1 MTLQRAFLRIDTDES
16 GWVTVEE
23 VIVAFSTFFG
33 FNLLYEEAER
43 LMMVWGAWAMPFDM
57 YKAEFKGLSDL
68 QSKTIGREIGKQVS
82 RLEGGHRV
90 KEFFRILNQSPL
102 QAKCKHVFDAF
113 DVKQDGVLDV
123 IELRTV
129 VEDYGGIELTVE
141 EGNILMLHLETRDA
155 MGRGMGEIE
164 EETFTAAVIH
174 LTDIRPEP
182 IINHWMLTLSNAIG
196 GERVA
201 GLLDTQAAF
210 SEINLGAAGNINA
223 DDIIALVKRTFG
235 AKIEPKQAARI
246 VKKYDLDGDGF
257 IDFSELHAMVQYLP
271 AWPSTRTRGERLEL
285 VCKFWLKQLG
295 EKDDDDDDDDGGG
308 GGGGGGDGDGG
319 SGGGGGGG
327 DGGSGGGGGG
337 GDGTKGGR
345 GNKTFRV
352 RPTFDAMKR
361 AFDAYDLDGS
371 GTVDA
376 DELTNAMTTFF
387 GVDLTPEE
395 ADACIS
401 MYDGDGSGGV
411 DFDEF
416 RIMCRNLDSMDTSD
430 VSSGMKFWLE
440 EFAKTTAGARV
451 SKWVTTLRAGAKM
464 AKEEIFGSE
473 TPQPP
478 EATEMM
484 EAFQAFDLDGSGTI
498 DAEEVNKCLNEFFH
512 TPQSAEQSEEFVR
525 QFDFDRDGVLDF
537 LEFRQMVESLDV
549 FKAQHFGWFGG
560 KKMLAARRVLSRKPK
575 LEHTDLEIKRI
586 FNALDV
592 ASKDQVGTVELQT
605 AIDYHAH
612 VALTKEQTGQL
623 LNMFDR
629 NGNGHLDFGDVRNM
643 AASIPAPM
651 SPRSATVWMARKVSW
666 RREKGGEEGEGGGRA
681 IFVYVFAACGG
692 LCMLCC
698 VCCLK

>member
-1 MTLQRAFLRIDTDES
+1 
-16 GWVTVEE
+16 
-23 VIVAFSTFFG
+23 
-33 FNLLYEEAER
+33 
-43 LMMVWGAWAMPFDM
+43 
-57 YKAEFKGLSDL
+57 
-68 QSKTIGREIGKQVS
+68 
-82 RLEGGHRV
+82 
-90 KEFFRILNQSPL
+90 
-102 QAKCKHVFDAF
+102 
-113 DVKQDGVLDV
+113 
-123 IELRTV
+123 
-129 VEDYGGIELTVE
+129 
-141 EGNILMLHLETRDA
+141 
-155 MGRGMGEIE
+155 
-164 EETFTAAVIH
+164 
-174 LTDIRPEP
+174 
-182 IINHWMLTLSNAIG
+182 
-196 GERVA
+196 
-201 GLLDTQAAF
+201 
-210 SEINLGAAGNINA
+210 
-223 DDIIALVKRTFG
+223 
-235 AKIEPKQAARI
+235 
-246 VKKYDLDGDGF
+246 
-257 IDFSELHAMVQYLP
+257 
-271 AWPSTRTRGERLEL
+271 
-285 VCKFWLKQLG
+285 
-295 EKDDDDDDDDGGG
+295 
-308 GGGGGGDGDGG
+308 
-319 SGGGGGGG
+319 
-327 DGGSGGGGGG
+327 
-337 GDGTKGGR
+337 
-345 GNKTFRV
+345 
-352 RPTFDAMKR
+352 MKR

-395 ADACIS
+395 ADACIA

-440 EFAKTTAGARV
+440 EFAKTKTGARV
-451 SKWVTTLRAGAKM
+451 SKWVTTLRGGAKM

-560 KKMLAARRVLSRKPK
+560 KKMLAARRVLNRKPK

-592 ASKDQVGTVELQT
+592 ASKDEVGAVELQT

-629 NGNGHLDFGDVRNM
+629 NGNGHLDFGDVRSM
-643 AASIPAPM
+643 ADSIPAPM

-666 RREKGGEEGEGGGRA
+666 RREEGGA
-681 IFVYVFAACGG
+681 
-692 LCMLCC
+692 
-698 VCCLK
+698 